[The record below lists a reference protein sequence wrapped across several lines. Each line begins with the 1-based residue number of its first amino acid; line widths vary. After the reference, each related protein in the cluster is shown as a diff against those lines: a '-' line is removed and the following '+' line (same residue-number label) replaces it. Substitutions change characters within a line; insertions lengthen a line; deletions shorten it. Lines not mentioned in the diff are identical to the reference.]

1 MTGQIRS
8 DKILIIQ
15 HYCGVLHRLTDPHLY
30 DMPGSLLYLF
40 KNKRGTELYLVMNN
54 EYSAIIIP
62 VYPFPKFSRYIDLPP
77 VQGEH
82 CCLWQV
88 GLPAEIKLI
97 EYICDV

>member
-30 DMPGSLLYLF
+30 DLF
-40 KNKRGTELYLVMNN
+40 KNKCGTELYLVMNN

-82 CCLWQV
+82 CCLWRV
-88 GLPAEIKLI
+88 GLPAEIRLI